1 MAVLFLSGTL
11 LCFAS
16 CVGTPTEAGTPVN
29 PSGISHHVTPA
40 PVATSSR
47 PQYRIGVSQCSDD
60 AWRTKMNEEMAR
72 ELIFHPEI
80 TMRIRQAQD
89 NSDLQCAQIDSFIRE
104 RVDLLIVSPNE
115 AEEVKPAVSRAYDAG
130 IPVIVADRQ
139 VSGERYTAFIGG
151 DNYAVGE
158 HMGRYALSLAERLG
172 HTPRRPL
179 RAFVVTGLPGSTP
192 MTLRQRGLTAVLTGH
207 PEVQVVGTACGD
219 WFRAEARIAVDSL
232 LTRHGEVD
240 VILAQNDEM
249 AMGASEACR
258 KRNPNRRPYIMGA
271 DGIVG
276 AGGGVEA
283 LLRGDIDVTATY
295 PSKGDFVIETAA
307 HILHGEPY
315 RRDVVLQTILIDR
328 DAAEPLQ
335 QVAEEIDRQMEAI
348 AMLERQLTHLGGV
361 AHSQQVTIAVLVAFF
376 LLAAILGL
384 VLVQVRAYRLRVRQE
399 REEQSRLVAKQQQ
412 QLESITAEL
421 ERTRQSQSLDEV
433 FISRLQSQIEKHL
446 GDTEFTVE
454 SLCSELGMSRTQLF
468 RRTKQLTGVS
478 PVELIRQVRLRR
490 AQQMLRNTD
499 LTIQQVAYS
508 VGFSSPSYFT
518 KCYKDFFGTTP
529 KGNV

>member
-1 MAVLFLSGTL
+1 MGGVRMAVLLITIILLCLASCSGTP
-11 LCFAS
+11 A
-16 CVGTPTEAGTPVN
+16 T
-29 PSGISHHVTPA
+29 ISS
-40 PVATSSR
+40 SSR
-47 PQYRIGVSQCSDD
+47 AQYTIGVSQCSDD

-80 TMRIRQAQD
+80 AMRIRQAQD

-158 HMGRYALSLAERLG
+158 LMGRYALSLADKQKR
-172 HTPRRPL
+172 TPRHPL
-179 RAFVVTGLPGSTP
+179 RALVVTGLPGSTP
-192 MTLRQRGLTAVLTGH
+192 MTLRLQGMQTVLAAH

-232 LTRHGEVD
+232 LQTHTNID

-249 AMGASEACR
+249 AMGASEACC
-258 KRNPNRRPYIMGA
+258 KRTPNRRPYIMGA

-276 AGGGVEA
+276 AGGGIEA
-283 LLRGDIDVTATY
+283 ILRGEIDVTATY

-315 RRDVVLQTILIDR
+315 RRDVVLQTVLIDR

-335 QVAEEIDRQMEAI
+335 QVAEEIDHQMEAI
-348 AMLERQLTHLGGV
+348 ATLEQQLTHLGGV
-361 AHSQQVTIAVLVAFF
+361 AHSQQATIAVLVAFF
-376 LLAAILGL
+376 LLAAMLL
-384 VLVQVRAYRLRVRQE
+384 LLLYNVRLYRQRVRLE
-399 REEQSRLVAKQQQ
+399 REEHARLVARQQQ

-433 FISRLQSQIEKHL
+433 FVNRLQSQIEKHL

-454 SLCSELGMSRTQLF
+454 SLCSELGVSRTQLF
-468 RRTKQLTGVS
+468 RRTKQLMGVS
-478 PVELIRQVRLRR
+478 PVELIRRVRLRR

-518 KCYKDFFGTTP
+518 KCYKEFFGTTP
-529 KGNV
+529 KENV